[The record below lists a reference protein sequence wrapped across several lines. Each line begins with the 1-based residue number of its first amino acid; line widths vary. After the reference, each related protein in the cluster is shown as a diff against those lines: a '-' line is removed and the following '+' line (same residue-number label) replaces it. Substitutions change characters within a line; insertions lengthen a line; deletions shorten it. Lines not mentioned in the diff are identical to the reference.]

1 MTNPTEME
9 GRSPLERLSNFHYGG
24 NTFAQEQLITVGVT
38 RVTLVRNNP
47 NRVRLI
53 MINES
58 ASDLRVSI
66 DPNITASS
74 GWLLSALGGVI
85 DLSWD
90 DDGESVGYETYAI
103 SPAAGCVVR
112 VREVLVL

>member
-1 MTNPTEME
+1 MSNPTEME

-24 NTFAQEQLITVGVT
+24 NTFAQEQLVTIGTT

-58 ASDLRVSI
+58 TSDLRVSI
-66 DPNITASS
+66 DPNLTASS
-74 GWLLSALGGVI
+74 GWLLPSLGGVI

-90 DDGESVGYETYAI
+90 DDGESVGYETFIIA
-103 SPAAGCVVR
+103 PAANCVVR